1 MSLGQN
7 LRNARTK
14 ANLTQQQLAEVIG
27 VQQSTLSGYENK
39 NHLPAEDILVKLGDT
54 MNVSLD
60 YLFGRTNNP
69 YPLVD
74 YEDSFCGEITYGD
87 IIEAL
92 RNASRDAK
100 FCLALQIMQ
109 LDQNK
114 ESCSKICKK
123 LKTNSHH
130 LKKQ

>member
-1 MSLGQN
+1 M
-7 LRNARTK
+7 
-14 ANLTQQQLAEVIG
+14 
-27 VQQSTLSGYENK
+27 
-39 NHLPAEDILVKLGDT
+39 PAEDILVKLGDT

-74 YEDSFCGEITYGD
+74 YEDSFCWEITYGD

-123 LKTNSHH
+123 LRTNSHH